1 MGLTETNIATLKA
14 CHPLLLAKKDE
25 LGSRFYHNLFTRHP
39 EVKPMFSKT
48 EEGRKRQAKALAGA
62 VIAYC
67 NKCDDIQSLVPTV
80 TRIAKKHVR
89 AGVTPELYSVVGG
102 NLLLTL
108 EEILGTEVFTEAIK
122 KEVAE
127 GYFFLADI
135 FIGMEKQMYHDR
147 KMGLVK
153 KTVGVALV
161 GVLALLLVKKYT
173 R

>member
-14 CHPLLLAKKDE
+14 CHPLLVAKKKE
-25 LGSRFYHNLFTRHP
+25 LGSRFYENLFTRHP
-39 EVKPMFSKT
+39 EVQHMFSKT
-48 EEGRKRQAKALAGA
+48 EEGRKRQAQALASA

-80 TRIAKKHVR
+80 MRISKKHVR
-89 AGVTPELYSVVGG
+89 VGVTPELYSVVGG

-108 EEILGTEVFTEAIK
+108 EEILGKDVFTEAIK

-135 FIGMEKQMYHDR
+135 FIETERQMYRDK
-147 KMGLVK
+147 KMALVR
-153 KTVGVALV
+153 KTVGVVLV
-161 GVLALLLVKKYT
+161 GVLAAWLVKRYT